1 MDLKDKVYSMF
12 ILGTAGGGYEKALKR
27 PLGGLIF
34 FTYDI
39 ESKEQFKKL
48 ISDIKKKAS
57 HPLFLSIDQEGG
69 RVERTEN
76 IHNGKKYL
84 SARFAFEKGGEFL
97 KNQTKEIAREL
108 AEFGINLNFAPCID
122 VNTNPDNPIIDERS
136 FSNKCE
142 DVIKAE
148 KIVSETYFENCIIP
162 CVKHYPGHGDAD
174 TDSHLSLPVIDLS
187 LDEMEKTH
195 IAPFKSAVENGI
207 EMIMA
212 AHLHC
217 TCFDKE
223 TTPASLSLNAL
234 SYLRENLHYDRIII
248 SDDMI
253 MKGVAGYGM
262 TEACIKGIKA
272 GLNMFIYRNSNPETI
287 AMIENLAEIAQS
299 DNELKKCILN
309 SFEKIEALKKR
320 TINSFL

>member
-1 MDLKDKVYSMF
+1 
-12 ILGTAGGGYEKALKR
+12 
-27 PLGGLIF
+27 
-34 FTYDI
+34 
-39 ESKEQFKKL
+39 
-48 ISDIKKKAS
+48 
-57 HPLFLSIDQEGG
+57 
-69 RVERTEN
+69 
-76 IHNGKKYL
+76 
-84 SARFAFEKGGEFL
+84 
-97 KNQTKEIAREL
+97 
-108 AEFGINLNFAPCID
+108 
-122 VNTNPDNPIIDERS
+122 
-136 FSNKCE
+136 
-142 DVIKAE
+142 
-148 KIVSETYFENCIIP
+148 
-162 CVKHYPGHGDAD
+162 
-174 TDSHLSLPVIDLS
+174 
-187 LDEMEKTH
+187 MEKVH

-287 AMIENLAEIAQS
+287 TMIENLAGIAQT
-299 DNELKKCILN
+299 DTELKKCIEN
-309 SFEKIEALKKR
+309 SFKKIQSLKNR
-320 TINSFL
+320 TINALL